1 MSELQT
7 LTSLSDD
14 DLLERLGRELWSEA
28 GHAAPATRQSLRQRA
43 REWLRSNLPRA
54 KVAICGNP
62 VVNAVRDNADEVTLA
77 GAIAD
82 ILIKSTGFPVP
93 AVVAILIARIGL
105 NRLCT
110 GSDPGEA

>member
-7 LTSLSDD
+7 LTNLSDD
-14 DLLERLGRELWSEA
+14 DLLERLGRELWPEA
-28 GHAAPATRQSLRQRA
+28 KHAAPATRKSLQKRA
-43 REWLRSNLPRA
+43 KEWLQSNLPRA
-54 KVAICGNP
+54 RDAICGNP
-62 VVNAVRDNADEVTLA
+62 VVNSIRGKADEVTLA

-105 NRLCT
+105 NRLCA
-110 GSDPGEA
+110 GSDPAKA